1 MNFWVI
7 IRLFWSFGWFW
18 AILIIKLVFFFPLD
32 IWIIISWNNAFLY
45 LPLHYL
51 CSFTSYWILFSFM
64 TSVNISNWAYWINN
78 YCSVPRVSHRNSKY
92 LSIFL
97 YLLKIFDL
105 FDHLGHFLNN
115 YDLFYGHFDLFFFD
129 DLIIF
134 IISDFFFSSF
144 YQVDNF
150 D

>member
-7 IRLFWSFGWFW
+7 IRLFWSFWLFW
-18 AILIIKLVFFFPLD
+18 AILIIIEKKKACFFPLD

-105 FDHLGHFLNN
+105 SHFFKQLWSFLWSFWSFLINLGRFW
-115 YDLFYGHFDLFFFD
+115 
-129 DLIIF
+129 
-134 IISDFFFSSF
+134 SF
-144 YQVDNF
+144 
-150 D
+150 